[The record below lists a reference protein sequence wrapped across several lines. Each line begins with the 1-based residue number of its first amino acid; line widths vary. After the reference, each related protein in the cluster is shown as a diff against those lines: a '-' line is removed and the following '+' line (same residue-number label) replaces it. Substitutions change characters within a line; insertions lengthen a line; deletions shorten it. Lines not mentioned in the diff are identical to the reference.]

1 MGPIVKGALLIALT
15 AAIAW
20 GQEPQGV
27 SMSPP
32 NPVFPSDAQPTD
44 AKLLEAVCPGH
55 VVVGADVACDG
66 GYPVFTGHSPE
77 PFSWQLVS
85 VIRGN
90 FIAPN
95 SDDAVLWMAG
105 CEPPSENFGGTI
117 LLTRKP
123 DGWTMLWYKAG
134 VETSRCHKTLVPST
148 REVLVCVG
156 QYGGQGFVWT
166 DLFLEDLLAPAPVL
180 MATEGEEFFSVF
192 DDINALEC
200 DEPLQRG
207 GIEKVE
213 FGTAANVG
221 PLLLVTASLG
231 RKSLTPE
238 EKETCEDRVSAAKP
252 RHEIDIFP
260 ATKSYHLEFSY
271 NGRNFKP
278 TPESVAT
285 ARLFER

>member
-1 MGPIVKGALLIALT
+1 
-15 AAIAW
+15 
-20 GQEPQGV
+20 
-27 SMSPP
+27 
-32 NPVFPSDAQPTD
+32 
-44 AKLLEAVCPGH
+44 
-55 VVVGADVACDG
+55 
-66 GYPVFTGHSPE
+66 
-77 PFSWQLVS
+77 
-85 VIRGN
+85 
-90 FIAPN
+90 
-95 SDDAVLWMAG
+95 
-105 CEPPSENFGGTI
+105 
-117 LLTRKP
+117 
-123 DGWTMLWYKAG
+123 
-134 VETSRCHKTLVPST
+134 
-148 REVLVCVG
+148 
-156 QYGGQGFVWT
+156 
-166 DLFLEDLLAPAPVL
+166 

-200 DEPLQRG
+200 DEPLRRG

-238 EKETCEDRVSAAKP
+238 EKETCEDMVSAAKP